1 MVFNKI
7 CKIYRKIFQ
16 LSKKLQ
22 SKLKSEKNPSKLLT
36 SHISIISMR
45 MRKFLITII
54 HIKVILSIM
63 TNQFHHREMF
73 SPLSSYN
80 LEKRYER
87 ALLFIYTQHTI
98 IHYGN
103 NNNSTTASHSDCFSS
118 PLSLFICSHTRKYVF
133 HSSSDQFLLISIQ
146 QSLAIWFLRATR
158 FYCVTYARTLN
169 KKNLHIWA
177 SELKWIK
184 KYFRA
189 LTREGL
195 CKGWSIFNFNF

>member
-1 MVFNKI
+1 
-7 CKIYRKIFQ
+7 
-16 LSKKLQ
+16 
-22 SKLKSEKNPSKLLT
+22 
-36 SHISIISMR
+36 
-45 MRKFLITII
+45 
-54 HIKVILSIM
+54 M

-118 PLSLFICSHTRKYVF
+118 LSLSLFICSHTRKYVF

-146 QSLAIWFLRATR
+146 QSLAI
-158 FYCVTYARTLN
+158 
-169 KKNLHIWA
+169 
-177 SELKWIK
+177 
-184 KYFRA
+184 
-189 LTREGL
+189 
-195 CKGWSIFNFNF
+195 